1 MILSFLGKMIKNVIE
16 SVVNLIC
23 TINQVCALPNL
34 IGLYYIT
41 SSVPPKPRYG
51 RHLTGRMAGLSAKIF
66 PIMALYRLEYK
77 INCYSI

>member
-23 TINQVCALPNL
+23 TINQICALPNL

-41 SSVPPKPRYG
+41 S
-51 RHLTGRMAGLSAKIF
+51 
-66 PIMALYRLEYK
+66 ALISFLNLNITTKSSYNEIK
-77 INCYSI
+77 INVIQKLFKIKYYRSGL

>member
-23 TINQVCALPNL
+23 TINQICAIPNL

-41 SSVPPKPRYG
+41 SPLISFLNLNITTKSSYNE
-51 RHLTGRMAGLSAKIF
+51 I
-66 PIMALYRLEYK
+66 K
-77 INCYSI
+77 INVIQKLFKIKYYSSGL